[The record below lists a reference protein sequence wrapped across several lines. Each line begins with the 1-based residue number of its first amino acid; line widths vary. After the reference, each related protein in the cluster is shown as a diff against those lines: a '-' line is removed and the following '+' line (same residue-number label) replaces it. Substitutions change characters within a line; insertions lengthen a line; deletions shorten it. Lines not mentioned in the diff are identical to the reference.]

1 MKTDMSALYAA
12 ALILHPGCRTRYIE
26 VNWPKKWVKS
36 TLEKVRKL
44 WEDYRETTPL
54 PTSSISILYD
64 KRLHK
69 PRELNMF
76 DQIAQSLKQVSR
88 PASQDE
94 YEDYNSGELVELST
108 EASALAW
115 WCHDIRR
122 QRYPRLSYM
131 AIDILSIPAMSD
143 EPERVFSGAR
153 RTISWERGQLN
164 PETVEITE
172 CLKHWKKSGILDK
185 FLESED
191 E

>member
-1 MKTDMSALYAA
+1 MSALYAA
-12 ALILHPGCRTRYIE
+12 ALILHPSHRTRYIE

-44 WEDYRETTPL
+44 WEDYREAAPL
-54 PTSSISILYD
+54 PTSSISTSYD
-64 KRLHK
+64 KRLNE
-69 PRELNMF
+69 PRELNTF
-76 DQIAQSLKQVSR
+76 DQIAQSLKQVAR

-94 YEDYNSGELVELST
+94 YEDYNSGEPYELST
-108 EASALAW
+108 GVSALTW

-153 RTISWERGQLN
+153 RTVSWERAQMGAENL
-164 PETVEITE
+164 ERVK
-172 CLKHWKKSGILDK
+172 CLKHWKRSGISDEI
-185 FLESED
+185 LEVVD
-191 E
+191 